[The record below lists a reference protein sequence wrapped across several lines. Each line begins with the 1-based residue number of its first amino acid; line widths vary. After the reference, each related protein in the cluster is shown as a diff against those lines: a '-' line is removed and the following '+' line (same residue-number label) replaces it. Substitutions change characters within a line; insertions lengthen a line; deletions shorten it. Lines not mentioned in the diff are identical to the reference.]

1 MRQSLVPLLNS
12 PQTSLSLRQNDHSR
26 ATPWYANARQNGEYV
41 YPANDPF
48 YATDAC
54 VTLLNQEP
62 NGWFGGLG
70 RRRAEW
76 KQGNSSLTL
85 ENKISKYCVDVQRT
99 HTLRLSWHASHCG
112 MHQSSRDNHV
122 VSGRGAVVNGRPALE
137 LFIGTRSVCASNHGR
152 LF

>member
-12 PQTSLSLRQNDHSR
+12 PQTSLSLRRNDHSR

-41 YPANDPF
+41 YPVNDPF

-54 VTLLNQEP
+54 VTLLNQER

-70 RRRAEW
+70 RRRPEW

-85 ENKISKYCVDVQRT
+85 ENKISK
-99 HTLRLSWHASHCG
+99 
-112 MHQSSRDNHV
+112 
-122 VSGRGAVVNGRPALE
+122 
-137 LFIGTRSVCASNHGR
+137 F
-152 LF
+152 